1 MTGPQDAPRD
11 TSGDTSG
18 DTSQN
23 APRDARPGA
32 ASAAAD
38 GTHTFAVDAPIS
50 LAVSLEF
57 GTVRVHAQDTATVTA
72 RIWPDRTTRRVDVEA
87 AERSRV
93 HFADNALEIRV
104 PGATR
109 RFFGSPGSVDVDVV
123 VPTGSS
129 LRIDAGYA
137 EVEVTGTVDVCAV
150 TTSYGDIRVDDT
162 GRLDIDSQ
170 GGAVTTGQVAGP
182 AKVSSTYGRIRIRE
196 VTAATDLA
204 TSSGDI
210 TVTRATAD
218 VTARSAYGQVSIGE
232 QVRGTA
238 SVSGSYGA
246 VSVGVPTGTAAYLD
260 VRSDHGQVRS
270 ELGRTPEP
278 RPDVER
284 AAIRARTSHGDI
296 TIRRA

>member
-1 MTGPQDAPRD
+1 VSATPDGP
-11 TSGDTSG
+11 
-18 DTSQN
+18 
-23 APRDARPGA
+23 
-32 ASAAAD
+32 
-38 GTHTFAVDAPIS
+38 HTFAVDAPIT

-57 GTVRVHAQDTATVTA
+57 GTVRVHAQDTGTVTA
-72 RIWPDRTTRRVDVEA
+72 RIWPSRTTRRVDVEA
-87 AERSRV
+87 ADRSRV

-109 RFFGSPGSVDVDVV
+109 RFFGSPGSVDLDVV

-137 EVEVTGTVDVCAV
+137 EVEVTGRVDVCAV
-150 TTSYGDIRVDDT
+150 KTSYGDIRVDDT

-170 GGAVTTGQVAGP
+170 GGAVTTGQVVGP

-196 VTAATDLA
+196 VAGAADLA

-238 SVSGSYGA
+238 SLSGSYGT
-246 VSVGVPTGTAAYLD
+246 VTVGVPSGTAAYLD
-260 VRSDHGQVRS
+260 LRSDHGQVRS
-270 ELGRTPEP
+270 ELERTPEP
-278 RPDVER
+278 RPDIER
-284 AAIRARTSHGDI
+284 AAIRARTSYGDI

>member
-1 MTGPQDAPRD
+1 MTDPQDRQDTPQDTPHEAPQDRPQDAGRA
-11 TSGDTSG
+11 T
-18 DTSQN
+18 
-23 APRDARPGA
+23 
-32 ASAAAD
+32 AD
-38 GTHTFAVDAPIS
+38 GTHTFVAGAPIT

-57 GTVRVHAQDTATVTA
+57 GTVRVHAQDTGTVTA
-72 RIWPDRTTRRVDVEA
+72 RVFPARSTRRVDVEA
-87 AERSRV
+87 AERTRV

-129 LRIDAGYA
+129 LRLDAGYA
-137 EVEVTGTVDVCAV
+137 EVEVTGTVDACAV
-150 TTSYGDIRVDDT
+150 KTSYGDIRVDDT

-170 GGAVTTGQVAGP
+170 GGTVTAGRVAGP

-196 VTAATDLA
+196 AAGPADLA

-210 TVTRATAD
+210 NVTRAAGD
-218 VTARSAYGQVSIGE
+218 VTARSAYGQVTIGE
-232 QVRGTA
+232 QVRGSA

-246 VSVGVPTGTAAYLD
+246 VTVGIPTGTAAYLD
-260 VRSDHGQVRS
+260 LRSDHGQVRS
-270 ELGRTPEP
+270 ELDRTPEP
-278 RPDVER
+278 RPDIER
-284 AAIRARTSHGDI
+284 AAIRARTSYGDI